1 MRLLPFLLLIVS
13 CLAFGQETY
22 IYPNGDKYV
31 GEFKNGK
38 KHGQGTYYFLGKSQ
52 WKGDK
57 YVGEYKDDKKHG
69 QGKYTFADGSE
80 YVGEL
85 SNDNVNG
92 IGARTFENGDKYV
105 GEFKDGKMHGQGT
118 YYFLGKS
125 QWKGD
130 KYVGEYRNDKKH
142 GQGKYT
148 FADGSEY
155 VGELSNDNMNGN
167 GTLIWPNGDRYIGAW
182 KDGQMHGEGI
192 TLAKDGRKFEGIYEN
207 SKFISEAKVNIPN
220 LNHRITTDADRADME
235 RQRQQLVE
243 ERRRIE
249 EEKRQQQA
257 ENNNPNKQTT
267 ITDSRRRLALV
278 IGNAAYRNSPLRN
291 PTNDA
296 DIISNALSSSGF
308 IVSRYDNL
316 TYAKMRE
323 VVRTFGEKLNRGD
336 VGLFYFSGHAVQY
349 RGKNYL
355 LPINED
361 LKHADE
367 IPSTAMDIDFVLAKM
382 ETAKNDL
389 NIVILDACRNNPL
402 GSEARNLDRG
412 LTTISAAKGTFIAF
426 ATSPGNVALD
436 GTGRN
441 SPYTKNLVQA
451 ILKGGLSLEQV
462 FKEVRRN
469 VISETSSQQV
479 PWENSS
485 ILGDFY
491 FR

>member
-1 MRLLPFLLLIVS
+1 MAMRLLILLIVFVAAPVWS
-13 CLAFGQETY
+13 QELNNPNKLKPCPSDRYAHYHNCWGFHEDTARKYEGEWINNRYDGIGIHTEYKPHSSFEEKNMRNRYIGQ
-22 IYPNGDKYV
+22 
-31 GEFKNGK
+31 FKENLR
-38 KHGQGTYYFLGKSQ
+38 HGQGIYYSIYGKR
-52 WKGDK
+52 
-57 YVGEYKDDKKHG
+57 
-69 QGKYTFADGSE
+69 
-80 YVGEL
+80 L
-85 SNDNVNG
+85 
-92 IGARTFENGDKYV
+92 
-105 GEFKDGKMHGQGT
+105 
-118 YYFLGKS
+118 
-125 QWKGD
+125 
-130 KYVGEYRNDKKH
+130 
-142 GQGKYT
+142 
-148 FADGSEY
+148 
-155 VGELSNDNMNGN
+155 
-167 GTLIWPNGDRYIGAW
+167 
-182 KDGQMHGEGI
+182 EGI
-192 TLAKDGRKFEGIYEN
+192 WEN
-207 SKFISEAKVNIPN
+207 DAFVREAKVNLSNINSNITDNINSTQLDREN
-220 LNHRITTDADRADME
+220 LQLAEE
-235 RQRQQLVE
+235 RQRLEQQ
-243 ERRRIE
+243 
-249 EEKRQQQA
+249 KRQQDSQT
-257 ENNNPNKQTT
+257 EKDTPINKPSV
-267 ITDSRRRLALV
+267 INDGRRRVALV
-278 IGNAAYRNSPLRN
+278 IGNAAYKNAPLRN

-296 DIISNALSSSGF
+296 DLISKTLTASGF
-308 IVSRYDNL
+308 LVSQHDNL

-323 VVRTFGEKLNRGD
+323 VVRTFGEKLSKGD
-336 VGLFYFSGHAVQY
+336 VGLFYYSGHAVQY

-469 VISETSSQQV
+469 VISETNSQQV

-491 FR
+491 FK

>member
-1 MRLLPFLLLIVS
+1 MRLLILLIVFVAAPVWS
-13 CLAFGQETY
+13 QELNNPNKLKPCPSDRYAHYHNCWGFHEDTARKYEGEWINNRYDGIGIHTEYKPHSSFEEKNMRNRYIGQ
-22 IYPNGDKYV
+22 
-31 GEFKNGK
+31 FKENLR
-38 KHGQGTYYFLGKSQ
+38 HGQGIYYSIYGKR
-52 WKGDK
+52 
-57 YVGEYKDDKKHG
+57 
-69 QGKYTFADGSE
+69 
-80 YVGEL
+80 L
-85 SNDNVNG
+85 
-92 IGARTFENGDKYV
+92 
-105 GEFKDGKMHGQGT
+105 
-118 YYFLGKS
+118 
-125 QWKGD
+125 
-130 KYVGEYRNDKKH
+130 
-142 GQGKYT
+142 
-148 FADGSEY
+148 
-155 VGELSNDNMNGN
+155 
-167 GTLIWPNGDRYIGAW
+167 
-182 KDGQMHGEGI
+182 EGI
-192 TLAKDGRKFEGIYEN
+192 WEN
-207 SKFISEAKVNIPN
+207 DAFVREAKVNLSNINSNITDNINSTQLDREN
-220 LNHRITTDADRADME
+220 LQLAEE
-235 RQRQQLVE
+235 RQRLEQQ
-243 ERRRIE
+243 
-249 EEKRQQQA
+249 KRQQDSQT
-257 ENNNPNKQTT
+257 EKDTPINKPSV
-267 ITDSRRRLALV
+267 INDGRRRVALV
-278 IGNAAYRNSPLRN
+278 IGNAAYKNAPLRN

-296 DIISNALSSSGF
+296 DLISKTLTASGF
-308 IVSRYDNL
+308 LVSQHDNL

-323 VVRTFGEKLNRGD
+323 VVRTFGEKLSKGD
-336 VGLFYFSGHAVQY
+336 VGLFYYSGHAVQY

-469 VISETSSQQV
+469 VISETNSQQV

-491 FR
+491 FK